1 MKNKYNFAAR
11 AALLALALT
20 AAFAFTTSAFAY
32 SPAASAVPGAGS
44 TVGSDGSLPGSVW
57 YNGDLNH
64 VNGLANERDSSL
76 GFGQYAH
83 VFDDF
88 NVTGAGWH
96 VIGLYSNNYD
106 SMTGIVGV
114 EWSIRQG
121 ITAGNGGTLIAS
133 GTAGPG
139 NFQVIFHNAGD
150 FGFTEY
156 TVHVLNLNIDLPP
169 GTFFLNVTPV
179 GSGNGRSFTSDTSGA
194 GCIGTPCGNNGNAF
208 FDSNFF
214 GANYQPTGDQGQPG
228 DFSMGVQNFIG
239 PEPPPW
245 AMMAMGAVVLI
256 GVQRLRRRRKKA

>member
-1 MKNKYNFAAR
+1 MKNKYNFAGR

-20 AAFAFTTSAFAY
+20 AAFALNTSVRAQA
-32 SPAASAVPGAGS
+32 
-44 TVGSDGSLPGSVW
+44 LPGSLW

-64 VNGLANERDSSL
+64 VNGLPNERDDGL

-88 NVTGAGWH
+88 NVPAGQIWM
-96 VIGLYSNNYD
+96 ITGLYSNNYD
-106 SMTGIVGV
+106 SYPTSTTAV

-121 ITAGNGGTLIAS
+121 ITTGNGGTLIAS

-139 NFQVIFHNAGD
+139 NFQVLFHNAGD
-150 FGFTEY
+150 FGYTEY
-156 TVHVLNLNIDLPP
+156 SVNAMNLSFMLTS
-169 GTFFLNVTPV
+169 GTYFLNVTPV
-179 GSGNGRSFTSDTSGA
+179 GNGVGRSFDSDTSGV
-194 GCIGTPCGNNGNAF
+194 GCIGTPCGNNGNDY

-214 GANYQPTGDQGQPG
+214 GANYQPPCHETQPC
-228 DFSMGVQNFIG
+228 DFSMGVQGFTV

-256 GVQRLRRRRKKA
+256 GVQQLRRRKQA

>member
-1 MKNKYNFAAR
+1 MKNKYNLAAR
-11 AALLALALT
+11 AAVLALTLT
-20 AAFAFTTSAFAY
+20 AAFAFTTAAFAY
-32 SPAASAVPGAGS
+32 SPAASDRNGTERNSPLGV
-44 TVGSDGSLPGSVW
+44 LPGSLW

-88 NVTGAGWH
+88 IVPEGQVWNITG
-96 VIGLYSNNYD
+96 VYSNNYD
-106 SMTGIVGV
+106 SMTGVNSV

-121 ITAGNGGTLIAS
+121 ITAGNGGTLIAG
-133 GTAGPG
+133 GTVTGN

-156 TVHVLNLNIDLPP
+156 SVNALNLSGISLTS
-169 GTFFLNVTPV
+169 GTYFLNVTPI

-194 GCIGTPCGNNGNAF
+194 GCVGNPCGNNGNAF

-214 GANYQPTGDQGQPG
+214 GANYQSTADQGQPG
-228 DFSMGVQNFIG
+228 DFSMGVQGSI
-239 PEPPPW
+239 PEPATW
-245 AMMAMGAVVLI
+245 ALLGLGTLLVAV
-256 GVQRLRRRRKKA
+256 RRRRSA